1 MLLKFIEEVFDL
13 PSLGYADAR
22 ADDFSD
28 CFNLTQTPIPFQTVP
43 ATLDATF
50 FLNSKR
56 PATAPDDDG
65 DEK

>member
-1 MLLKFIEEVFDL
+1 VFDL